1 MKKKS
6 KKSTKAKKAQEAR
19 ADERRWM
26 AAFQKSQD
34 KLAKLA
40 DEALDEFERGET
52 EPLSNLETRN

>member
-1 MKKKS
+1 MKEKSKKS
-6 KKSTKAKKAQEAR
+6 KKAQKARKTR